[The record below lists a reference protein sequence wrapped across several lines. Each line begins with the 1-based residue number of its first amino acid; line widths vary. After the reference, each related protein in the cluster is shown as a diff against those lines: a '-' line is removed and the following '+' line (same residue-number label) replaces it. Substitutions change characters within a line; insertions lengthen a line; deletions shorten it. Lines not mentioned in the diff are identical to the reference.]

1 MHRREMTPLIS
12 LVVPVYNDERYLRE
26 CLNSIISQSYPHLEI
41 ILVDDGSTDGSG
53 NICDEYTGT
62 DTRIRAIHKRNGGV
76 SAARNTGVAAASG
89 AYIMMVDA
97 DDVLHHDIVKSL
109 LDAIMSTPG
118 CEAALCRYTTKRSD
132 LTSKG
137 MITVVNPGEAIERT
151 LYQDE
156 FDSSLCAKLLPAHA
170 VKASPEPEGCR
181 YEDLDTFYRIYEKIH
196 GSIAC
201 LSAAMYYYRIN
212 SENFISNFT
221 NDRLDVLDVTNR
233 IESHYTNNAAL
244 IKAAKDRKF
253 SAHYNMFVLAERAG
267 VKEAANRCWHVI
279 RQYRLQTLLNPKVR
293 LKNKAGALLSFFGK
307 RSVIL
312 AGKFIYK

>member
-1 MHRREMTPLIS
+1 MTPLIS
-12 LVVPVYNDERYLRE
+12 LVVPVYNDEQYIRE
-26 CLNSIISQSYPHLEI
+26 CIDSIISQSYEYLEI
-41 ILVDDGSTDGSG
+41 ILVDDGSTDNSG
-53 NICDEYTGT
+53 QICDDYASN
-62 DTRIRAIHKRNGGV
+62 DSRIKVIHQRNGGV
-76 SAARNTGVAAASG
+76 SAARNTGVAATSG
-89 AYIMMVDA
+89 VYIMMVDA
-97 DDVLHHDIVKSL
+97 DDVLHQDTVKSL
-109 LDAIMSTPG
+109 LDAIMNIPD
-118 CEAALCRYTTKRSD
+118 CEAALCRYTTKRTD
-132 LTSKG
+132 MTSKG

-196 GSIAC
+196 GSIVC

-221 NDRLDVLDVTNR
+221 NDRLDVLDVTDR
-233 IESHYTNNAAL
+233 IESHYANHSSL
-244 IKAAKDRKF
+244 LKAAKDRKF

-267 VKEAANRCWHVI
+267 VKEAGNRCWKVI
-279 RQYRLQTLLNPKVR
+279 KQYRLQTLLNPKVR

-307 RSVIL
+307 RAVML